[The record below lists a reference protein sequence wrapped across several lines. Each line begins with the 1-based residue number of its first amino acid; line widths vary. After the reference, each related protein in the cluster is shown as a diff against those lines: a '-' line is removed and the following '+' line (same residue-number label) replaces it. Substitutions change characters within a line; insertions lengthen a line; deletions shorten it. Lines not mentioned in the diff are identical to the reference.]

1 MNIMS
6 IGRTI
11 RHRSAL
17 TVIRRRRR
25 EAKSV
30 KSLIVQRGQEKNK
43 ARTKGV
49 EF

>member
-1 MNIMS
+1 MNVMS
-6 IGRTI
+6 IRRTI
-11 RHRSAL
+11 RYRSAL

-30 KSLIVQRGQEKNK
+30 KSLIAQRDQEKNR
-43 ARTKGV
+43 ARTKRV